1 LPLPE
6 DWVTLIDG
14 ILATAVLLDLALNR
28 RPGVVEGRPRPA
40 RRKVTPRTIGK
51 T

>member
-28 RPGVVEGRPRPA
+28 RPGVVEGSKLHDSDGA
-40 RRKVTPRTIGK
+40 DL
-51 T
+51 